1 MNIGKACAI
10 FDQIQSDKFTEEE
23 KGIAIYQVLKMP
35 THNSITKD
43 NILKVTQYLF
53 DLHYDVEES
62 EKHGN

>member
-1 MNIGKACAI
+1 MTIGKACAI

-35 THNSITKD
+35 THNGITKD

-53 DLHYDVEES
+53 DLHYDVEEPPC
-62 EKHGN
+62 NT